1 MRVSRWIMVLLALPL
16 CGGCQ
21 KGMDWWN
28 RHKGSPEAPQSKPGL
43 ADADEP
49 VDEALLDEAMKGD
62 PSMAEELPG
71 ATTAPSTTAPSSQ
84 PKTRIAWKKKDPRRP
99 TSATKRPGL
108 TGETIETPILKV
120 NNDVITVREVLEPL
134 RGELEQAVKE
144 MSLVEYNR
152 FVTRE
157 LKKRVV
163 RLIEEV
169 LVYDEASKEITEE
182 MEPAITKAV
191 DKTELSRIN
200 AEFGGR
206 FSRWEEHLQRT
217 GQKRSDV
224 RHLIRRGLVVRQY
237 LKDTFLPLIRQPT
250 RRQLAKYYER
260 NPDEFTEPLRVEM
273 FLIDVPY
280 WEFLDEAARAGGK
293 ATWSR
298 LRGRRRIEAKRAADE
313 HMDSAL
319 QELASGIS
327 FDAVAK
333 SYSFGPN
340 RRKGGA
346 WGPVSP
352 GGLTGRW
359 AEAAQVLFEL
369 EPGQISDVI
378 KTDDGLL
385 LVKAGRRFEARKIPF
400 SEAQPII
407 EEQLIQ
413 RQQRQ
418 MEGELVMELR
428 GKAHIGDVESFFI
441 ALYKAVPRHPDAD
454 QTTLGRASTP

>member
-1 MRVSRWIMVLLALPL
+1 MRMSRWVIMLLWLVA

-28 RHKGSPEAPQSKPGL
+28 RHKAKPEPQQPKPAL
-43 ADADEP
+43 AQADNK

-62 PSMAEELPG
+62 PAVTGDVPEAGE
-71 ATTAPSTTAPSSQ
+71 PSTTAPSSQ
-84 PKTRIAWKKKDPRRP
+84 PKTRIEWKKKGRKQPTTAKKRP
-99 TSATKRPGL
+99 TLS
-108 TGETIETPILKV
+108 GETIETPILKV

-134 RGELEQAVKE
+134 RNEFEVAVKE

-157 LKKRVV
+157 LKTRVI

-182 MEPAITKAV
+182 MEPAIVKAV
-191 DKTELSRIN
+191 DKTEMSRIN

-206 FSRWEEHLQRT
+206 FSRWEAYLQKT

-237 LKDTFLPLIRQPT
+237 LKDTFLPLIEPAT
-250 RRQLAKYYER
+250 RRDLIKYYER
-260 NPDEFTEPLRVEM
+260 NPDEFTKPLRVEM

-280 WEFLDEAARAGGK
+280 WEFLEEAERAGGK

-298 LRGRRRIEAKRAADE
+298 LRGRRRIEAKRAAQE
-313 HMDSAL
+313 HMDKAL

-359 AEAAQVLFEL
+359 AEAANVLFEL
-369 EPGQISDVI
+369 DEGRMSDVI
-378 KTDDGLL
+378 KTEDGLL
-385 LVKAGRRFEARKIPF
+385 LVRAGKRFEARKIPF
-400 SEAQPII
+400 AEAQPII
-407 EEQLIQ
+407 EKKLVQE
-413 RQQRQ
+413 QQRK
-418 MEGELVMELR
+418 MEGDLVMKLR
-428 GKAHIGDVESFFI
+428 AKAHIGDVESFFI
-441 ALYKAVPRHPDAD
+441 ALYKAVPRHRDAD
-454 QTTLGRASTP
+454 KTTLGRAGTP